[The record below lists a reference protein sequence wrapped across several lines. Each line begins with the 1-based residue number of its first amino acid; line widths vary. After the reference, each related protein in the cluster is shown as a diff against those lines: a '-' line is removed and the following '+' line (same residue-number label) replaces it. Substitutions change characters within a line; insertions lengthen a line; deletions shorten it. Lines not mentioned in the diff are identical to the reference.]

1 MRAITGVALG
11 VIIIV
16 GVVHASAN
24 DGWQVEMTGGFG
36 SGDRSRVESFAV
48 FDDLLWAGVYDP
60 TDGLNVHVRAVD
72 PLFLVWFPAVED
84 GFGDTGLHHPIAME
98 TFTFLLTPSVAI
110 SRLYVG
116 TSATAAGGEIWATD
130 NVDPWVQIADSGIAN
145 GANTSISA
153 MEVFSG
159 SLFAAGQN
167 STTGAE
173 IYHFTGIAWAPADM
187 TGGFGN
193 PENARIEDL
202 VNHNGL
208 LWAATGN
215 SAGGEIWSS
224 PDGAV
229 WTPAHPA
236 GTFGGRVTALAI
248 HDGALY
254 AGVSSSMDYN
264 RQAQVWRI
272 HPGPFVQIN
281 ADGFG
286 ASNQDITTL
295 VEHNGALFAGTR
307 SPTGAQVWSN
317 RGGAWGQIAS
327 GGFGNSNNE
336 AVDAMISAGKDLVV
350 GTANYTEGGEIWR
363 YLGIFGDGFEVGT
376 SDAWTTTASP

>member
-1 MRAITGVALG
+1 MRAIKGATVGL
-11 VIIIV
+11 IIMMSV
-16 GVVHASAN
+16 LHAAAD

-36 SGDRSRVESFAV
+36 SNDRTRVESFAV

-60 TDGLNVHVRAVD
+60 TDGLNVHVRTVD

-84 GFGDTGLHHPIAME
+84 GFGDTGLHHPVAME

-130 NVDPWVQIADSGIAN
+130 NATPWVQIADNGVAN
-145 GANTSISA
+145 GANTFISA

-173 IYHFTGIAWAPADM
+173 IYHFTGTSWAPADM

-193 PENARIEDL
+193 PENAKIEDL

-224 PDGAV
+224 PDGAI
-229 WTPAHPA
+229 WTRAHPA
-236 GTFGGRVTALAI
+236 GTFGGYVTALVSYG
-248 HDGALY
+248 GALY
-254 AGVSSSMDYN
+254 AGVSSSQTYQ

-307 SPTGAQVWSN
+307 SPSGAQVWSN
-317 RGGAWGQIAS
+317 HGGAWGQIAS

-336 AVDAMISAGKDLVV
+336 AVDAMISAGRDLVV
-350 GTANYTEGGEIWR
+350 GTVNFTDGAQIWR
-363 YLGIFGDGFEVGT
+363 YLGIFGDGFELGT
-376 SDAWTTTASP
+376 TDAWTATN